1 MSLAAYGCKNIPE
14 CILQIFGWG
23 ICTHLQVLSWNGW
36 CGENSCGSG
45 SEVGCGGREQSLVLD
60 SLGSAVVKYFHNAAR
75 GGGSAED

>member
-1 MSLAAYGCKNIPE
+1 M
-14 CILQIFGWG
+14 
-23 ICTHLQVLSWNGW
+23 LSWNGW